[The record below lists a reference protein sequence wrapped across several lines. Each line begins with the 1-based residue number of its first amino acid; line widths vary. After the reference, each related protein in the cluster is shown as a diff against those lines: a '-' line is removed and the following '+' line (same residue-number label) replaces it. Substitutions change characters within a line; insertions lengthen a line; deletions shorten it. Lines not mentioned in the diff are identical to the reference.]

1 MPAEKVS
8 LTQQETI
15 EQYVRDLGGGFLF
28 AGGENGY
35 GLGGWYHTTIERI
48 LPVRMDAEKRR
59 DEPEVA
65 MALVI
70 DRSGSMQGLPLE
82 MAKQAAKATAD
93 TLAADDL
100 LEVIAF
106 DSQPTR
112 IVRMTPAK
120 HRARIQSD
128 IARIQAGGGTE
139 IFSALDAAY
148 QALSTTRAKKKHV
161 ILLTDGQAPQ
171 TASAISC
178 RRWPRRTSR

>member
-1 MPAEKVS
+1 MS

-70 DRSGSMQGLPLE
+70 DRSGSMTGLPLE

-112 IVRMTPAK
+112 VVHLTPAK

-128 IARIQAGGGTE
+128 ISRIQAGVMCTMRVG
-139 IFSALDAAY
+139 
-148 QALSTTRAKKKHV
+148 
-161 ILLTDGQAPQ
+161 
-171 TASAISC
+171 
-178 RRWPRRTSR
+178 

>member
-1 MPAEKVS
+1 
-8 LTQQETI
+8 
-15 EQYVRDLGGGFLF
+15 
-28 AGGENGY
+28 
-35 GLGGWYHTTIERI
+35 
-48 LPVRMDAEKRR
+48 
-59 DEPEVA
+59 
-65 MALVI
+65 
-70 DRSGSMQGLPLE
+70 MQGLPLE

-148 QALSTTRAKKKHV
+148 QALSTHARARES
-161 ILLTDGQAPQ
+161 TSSCSPTGRRRR
-171 TASAISC
+171 TASAIWC